1 MQHLGPDGSVADEA
15 DVEDHIVAHSF
26 EPAHR
31 VRALQADK
39 LYTGSLILTRT

>member
-26 EPAHR
+26 EPGHR
-31 VRALQADK
+31 VRTLQADK
-39 LYTGSLILTRT
+39 QAVHVRIDSN